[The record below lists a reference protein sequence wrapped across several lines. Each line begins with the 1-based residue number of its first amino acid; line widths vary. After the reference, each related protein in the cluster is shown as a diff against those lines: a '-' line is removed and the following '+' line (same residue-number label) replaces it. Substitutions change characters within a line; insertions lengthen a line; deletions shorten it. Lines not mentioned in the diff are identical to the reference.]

1 MTPGG
6 MGSSLFKDR
15 NTEAQELRFQVTLW
29 TKWTLLLLE
38 TATNLGLKNDL
49 KCILEMVRKEVLS
62 GQVVSEAGVKMETQE
77 GQQKAEACFCLG
89 DMC

>member
-15 NTEAQELRFQVTLW
+15 NAEAQELRFQVTLW

-38 TATNLGLKNDL
+38 TATNLGFKKDL
-49 KCILEMVRKEVLS
+49 KCILGDGEKRS
-62 GQVVSEAGVKMETQE
+62 SIRAGCE
-77 GQQKAEACFCLG
+77 
-89 DMC
+89 

>member
-1 MTPGG
+1 MTPRGY
-6 MGSSLFKDR
+6 GSSLFKDR

-62 GQVVSEAGVKMETQE
+62 GQAVSEAGVKMELR
-77 GQQKAEACFCLG
+77 KVSRRLKLVFVLG
-89 DMC
+89 HVC